1 MTCAQKLNLA
11 ENRLQ
16 ACQKLG
22 ADRPQPNSPTTQVP
36 VKAAGPILVKS
47 GHECMPPNGLPNGD
61 HEEYLGSFNDAA
73 ACAAQCKATSG
84 CNFFVLAQGGGDCY
98 WEYDT
103 ACAGKFIGAGY
114 DVYKP

>member
-73 ACAAQCKATSG
+73 ACADMKKALRLAKTLPAKRLDAQLRSDLEVRKDL
-84 CNFFVLAQGGGDCY
+84 CNLPDG
-98 WEYDT
+98 
-103 ACAGKFIGAGY
+103 
-114 DVYKP
+114 